1 MQELVIS
8 DLELWRGEHCVCMD
22 WSARIGAG
30 QLLQLRGG
38 NGAGKTSLLRALA
51 GLVPPETGTIR
62 LGENGHGAQSAHY
75 RENLRY
81 VAHRD
86 GVKTELSARE
96 NLRLTT
102 RLLAQA
108 RTAEIAPALD
118 SVGLARMAD
127 RRVADFSAGQRRR
140 LALARLLLGRAPLWL
155 LDEPL
160 VALDRQ
166 GVGMVTEL
174 IRQHLAGEGIV
185 VIATHQTLPLGGLK
199 PLKLDLPRVPAD
211 VS

>member
-1 MQELVIS
+1 MQQLVIS
-8 DLELWRGEHCVCMD
+8 DLEVWRGDHCVCVD
-22 WSARIGAG
+22 WSACVEAG
-30 QLLQLRGG
+30 RMLQLRGG

-51 GLVPPETGTIR
+51 GLVSPETGTIR
-62 LGENGHGAQSAHY
+62 FGKAGWPAQSAAY

-86 GVKTELSARE
+86 GVKGELSARE

-108 RTAEIAPALD
+108 RPGDVMPALAE
-118 SVGLARMAD
+118 VGLGTLAD
-127 RRVADFSAGQRRR
+127 RRVAEFSAGQRRR

-160 VALDRQ
+160 VALDRE

-174 IRQHLAGEGIV
+174 IRRHLADHGVV
-185 VIATHQTLPLGGLK
+185 VIATHQTLPLGGVK
-199 PLKLDLPRVPAD
+199 PLRLDLPLGSAHVH
-211 VS
+211 